1 MEKQNNRLFLLFALV
16 FTLLTA
22 ACWLHRPVSESL
34 TERRK
39 LAQRPSLTWE
49 GFYSGRFASDF
60 ESYTQD
66 QFPLRESFR
75 TLKALFQI
83 KVLGRAENNNIY
95 LSKEGY
101 LAQPEYP
108 EDLSS
113 ADYAAQ
119 KFTQIRTRYLNG
131 SNSVYLSVIP
141 DKGCYL
147 DGIPK
152 MDYEAFLARLREGT
166 PFASYLDLFSVLKL
180 EDFYRTDTHWRQ
192 EALLPAAQA
201 LAQGMGLEIGSDF
214 AVRDTGISFKGVY
227 SGQSALPVPGESM
240 YYVTS
245 PAIENATV
253 WDGENSKD
261 IGVYDFEKLQS
272 RDPYEFYLS
281 GSLSLV
287 TLKNESA
294 STNKRLILFRDSFGS
309 SIAPYFLDCY
319 REITL
324 VDIRYLPVSR
334 LGRLLDFENA
344 DVLFLYSTM
353 VLNHSET
360 LK

>member
-1 MEKQNNRLFLLFALV
+1 MKTRKNLFFLLFALV
-16 FTLLTA
+16 FTVLTA
-22 ACWLHRPVSESL
+22 ACWLHRPVSESVA
-34 TERRK
+34 ERRK

-49 GFYSGRFASDF
+49 SFVSGRFASDF

-75 TLKALFQI
+75 ALKALFQT
-83 KVLGRAENNNIY
+83 KVLGRLDNNNIY
-95 LSKEGY
+95 LSQEGF
-101 LAQPEYP
+101 LAQLEYP

-119 KFTQIRTRYLNG
+119 KFTEVYSRYLNDT
-131 SNSVYLSVIP
+131 NSVYLSVIP
-141 DKGCYL
+141 DKGYFL
-147 DGIPK
+147 DEVPK
-152 MDYEAFLARLREGT
+152 MDYEIFTARLQKGT
-166 PFASYLDLFSVLKL
+166 PFASYLDLFPVLNL
-180 EDFYRTDTHWRQ
+180 EDYYRTDTHWRQ

-201 LAQGMGLEIGSDF
+201 LAQGMGLEIGADF
-214 AVRDTGISFKGVY
+214 AIQDTGISFKGVY
-227 SGQSALPVPGESM
+227 SGQSALPVEEENM
-240 YYVTS
+240 YYVIS
-245 PAIENATV
+245 PAIENAAV
-253 WDGENSKD
+253 WDGENSKE
-261 IGVYDFEKLQS
+261 IGVYNFEKLQS

-287 TLKNESA
+287 TLKNEHA
-294 STNKRLILFRDSFGS
+294 SSGKKLILFRDSFGS

-344 DVLFLYSTM
+344 DVLFLYSTL